1 MQKEICKCFKVD
13 LFVTRELRTST
24 IKTSGRIFLLNKAV
38 HNFLMDFVFLVWY
51 CKFDINLIDIRL
63 IWLNPATAKIV
74 NWI

>member
-38 HNFLMDFVFLVWY
+38 HNFLMDFVFLV
-51 CKFDINLIDIRL
+51 
-63 IWLNPATAKIV
+63 
-74 NWI
+74 